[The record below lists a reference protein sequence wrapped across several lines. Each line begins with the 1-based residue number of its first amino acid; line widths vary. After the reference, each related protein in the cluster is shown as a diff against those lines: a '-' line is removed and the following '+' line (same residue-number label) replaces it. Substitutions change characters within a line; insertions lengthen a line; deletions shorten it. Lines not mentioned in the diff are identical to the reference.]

1 MSDIQNPLPELT
13 ADWKAIRRLSD
24 AIAECVDN
32 TVQSLVDEY
41 DLPDDEA
48 TIFAF
53 TDYVMEL
60 ATTGKCHWSDVVS

>member
-1 MSDIQNPLPELT
+1 LD

-32 TVQSLVDEY
+32 TVQALIDEY

-48 TIFAF
+48 TVNAF
-53 TDYVMEL
+53 TDYVMDL
-60 ATTGKCHWSDVVS
+60 ATTGSSRWEDVVS